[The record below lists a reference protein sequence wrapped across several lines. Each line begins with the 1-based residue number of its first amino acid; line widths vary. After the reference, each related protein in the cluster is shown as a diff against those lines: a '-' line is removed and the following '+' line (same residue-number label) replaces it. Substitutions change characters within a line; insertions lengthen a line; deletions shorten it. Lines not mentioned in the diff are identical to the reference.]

1 MFPKCIHGEK
11 EKRDRERERL
21 RERIKLGFI
30 FATSNA
36 RKQSSNIQNF
46 LRQNY

>member
-1 MFPKCIHGEK
+1 MFPKCIHGEE

-36 RKQSSNIQNF
+36 RKQSRNIQNF